1 MRQVGKIGQARE
13 AVARE
18 PNENNRVVNEI
29 CKKSMKSAVKL
40 KTLKFISISLNN
52 DVYSLSISQVLFL
65 FKLIGLNAKERPT

>member
-52 DVYSLSISQVLFL
+52 GVL
-65 FKLIGLNAKERPT
+65 